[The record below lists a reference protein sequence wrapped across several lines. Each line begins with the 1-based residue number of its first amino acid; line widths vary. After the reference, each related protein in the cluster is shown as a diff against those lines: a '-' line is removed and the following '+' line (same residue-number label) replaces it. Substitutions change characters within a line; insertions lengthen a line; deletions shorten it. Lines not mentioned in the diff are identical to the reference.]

1 MWVIQYCLIRK
12 DHHSLIINEKEK
24 ITLVFAIP
32 HSQIKI
38 KRLIMN
44 NAFITI
50 FLYNTTITTV
60 VPVHYIVS
68 KFWQIYRHD

>member
-12 DHHSLIINEKEK
+12 DQHSLIINEKEK
-24 ITLVFAIP
+24 ITLVFSIP

-50 FLYNTTITTV
+50 ILYYAMITTV

-68 KFWQIYRHD
+68 NF